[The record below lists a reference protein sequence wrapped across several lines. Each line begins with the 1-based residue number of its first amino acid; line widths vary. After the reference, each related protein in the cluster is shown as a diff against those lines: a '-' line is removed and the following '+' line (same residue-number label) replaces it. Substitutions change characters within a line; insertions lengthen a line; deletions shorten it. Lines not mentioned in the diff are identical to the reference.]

1 MKSVIANEKI
11 TAKNVRV
18 VQGESSKV
26 MAIAEARNLAYSKEL
41 DLIQVSDQEV
51 PVVKIMDLNKYL
63 FEQKQADKSN
73 KKKQRETAVQVKEVQ
88 FAFSTQENDLQTK
101 LKAAHKF
108 IAEGKHVR
116 IVMKMTGRT
125 KSNPELVN
133 RNIEQMSAFVSRIQ
147 ESDFVQNIAVQGN
160 NVTCTVKAK

>member
-18 VQGESSKV
+18 VQGDSSKV
-26 MAIAEARNLAYSKEL
+26 MAIAEARNLAYSKEM

-63 FEQKQADKSN
+63 YEQKQADKNN

-101 LKAAHKF
+101 LKAAQKF
-108 IAEGKHVR
+108 IQEGKHVR
-116 IVMKMTGRT
+116 VVMKMASRART
-125 KSNPELVN
+125 NPD
-133 RNIEQMSAFVSRIQ
+133 RIAANITKMTQFVARIE
-147 ESDFVQNIAVQGN
+147 ESDFVQNISVQGN